1 MVRKLSDEDKKERCH
16 SALCDE
22 LRITN
27 MVSGRSLLS
36 TSRLEY

>member
-16 SALCDE
+16 SDE

-27 MVSGRSLLS
+27 IVSGRSLLS